1 MVSAFYMY
9 VQNLMCFSLFFI
21 KFPRRKYF
29 VLRFCGLVALG
40 LGALF
45 VLGPMIH
52 GSNLQVITYYLIEF

>member
-29 VLRFCGLVALG
+29 ALRFCGLVALG
-40 LGALF
+40 AGVLS
-45 VLGPMIH
+45 VLGPKIGRAH
-52 GSNLQVITYYLIEF
+52 V